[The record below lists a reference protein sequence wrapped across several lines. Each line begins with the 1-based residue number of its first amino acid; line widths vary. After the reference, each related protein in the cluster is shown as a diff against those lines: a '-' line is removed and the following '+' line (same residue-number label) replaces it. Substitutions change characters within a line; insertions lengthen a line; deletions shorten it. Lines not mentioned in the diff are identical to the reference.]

1 MKNVRAEIEA
11 VLIRHAKAI
20 RDKDAEALMA
30 CLTED
35 MTGFDLAPPLVQN
48 PAATH
53 DHAGYKAWFET
64 WDGPIEIASSDL
76 SVEAK
81 DDVGWMSGLSHM
93 TGRKTDGNDVDLWYR
108 TTACLRRTSDG
119 WRIAHL
125 HNSVPFAMD
134 GSGRALLD
142 LRPM

>member
-1 MKNVRAEIEA
+1 MNNACSEIEA
-11 VLIRHAKAI
+11 VLLRYTGAI
-20 RDKDAEALMA
+20 RDKDAEALMG

-35 MTGFDLAPPLVQN
+35 MTCFDLAPPLMQN
-48 PAATH
+48 PADTH
-53 DHAGYKAWFET
+53 DHAGYRTWFAT
-64 WDGPIEIASSDL
+64 WNGPIEIASNDL
-76 SVEAK
+76 SVEAE
-81 DDVGWMSGLSHM
+81 DDVGWVSTLSHM

-108 TTACLRRTSDG
+108 TTACLRRTNDG

-142 LRPM
+142 LKPR

>member
-1 MKNVRAEIEA
+1 
-11 VLIRHAKAI
+11 
-20 RDKDAEALMA
+20 
-30 CLTED
+30 
-35 MTGFDLAPPLVQN
+35 
-48 PAATH
+48 
-53 DHAGYKAWFET
+53 
-64 WDGPIEIASSDL
+64 
-76 SVEAK
+76 
-81 DDVGWMSGLSHM
+81 M

>member
-1 MKNVRAEIEA
+1 MNNACSEIEA
-11 VLIRHAKAI
+11 VLLRYTGAI
-20 RDKDAEALMA
+20 RDKDAEALMG

-35 MTGFDLAPPLVQN
+35 MTCFDLAPPLMQN

-53 DHAGYKAWFET
+53 DHAGYRTWFAT
-64 WDGPIEIASSDL
+64 WNGPIEIASNDL
-76 SVEAK
+76 SIEAE
-81 DDVGWMSGLSHM
+81 DDVGWMWSLSHM

-108 TTACLRRTSDG
+108 TTACLRRTNDG

-142 LRPM
+142 LKPR

>member
-1 MKNVRAEIEA
+1 MNNACSEIEA
-11 VLIRHAKAI
+11 VLLRYTGAI
-20 RDKDAEALMA
+20 RDKDAEALMG

-35 MTGFDLAPPLVQN
+35 MTCFDLAPPLMQN
-48 PAATH
+48 PADTH
-53 DHAGYKAWFET
+53 DHAGYRTWFET
-64 WDGPIEIASSDL
+64 WDGSIEIASSDL
-76 SVEAK
+76 LVEAG
-81 DDVGWMSGLSHM
+81 DDVGWVSTLSHM

-108 TTACLRRTSDG
+108 TTVCLRRTNDG

-142 LRPM
+142 LKPR

>member
-1 MKNVRAEIEA
+1 MNNACSEIEA
-11 VLIRHAKAI
+11 VLLRYTGAI
-20 RDKDAEALMA
+20 RDKDAEALMG

-35 MTGFDLAPPLVQN
+35 MTCFDLAPPLMQN
-48 PAATH
+48 PADTH
-53 DHAGYKAWFET
+53 DHAGYRTWFET
-64 WDGPIEIASSDL
+64 WDGPIEVTSRDL
-76 SVEAK
+76 SIEAE
-81 DDVGWMSGLSHM
+81 DDVGWVSTLSHM

-108 TTACLRRTSDG
+108 TTACLRRTNDG

-142 LRPM
+142 LKPR

>member
-1 MKNVRAEIEA
+1 MKNARSEIEA

-20 RDKDAEALMA
+20 RDKNAEALMA

-35 MTGFDLAPPLVQN
+35 MTCFDLAPPLVQN

-53 DHAGYKAWFET
+53 DHTGYKAWFET
-64 WDGPIEIASSDL
+64 WDGLIEIASSDL

-81 DDVGWMSGLSHM
+81 DDVGWVSSLSHM

-108 TTACLRRTSDG
+108 TMMIPTKVGHGFRFEVGHCSGMKSA
-119 WRIAHL
+119 RI
-125 HNSVPFAMD
+125 P
-134 GSGRALLD
+134 R
-142 LRPM
+142 

>member
-1 MKNVRAEIEA
+1 M
-11 VLIRHAKAI
+11 
-20 RDKDAEALMA
+20 
-30 CLTED
+30 
-35 MTGFDLAPPLVQN
+35 
-48 PAATH
+48 
-53 DHAGYKAWFET
+53 
-64 WDGPIEIASSDL
+64 
-76 SVEAK
+76 
-81 DDVGWMSGLSHM
+81 GWILGLSHM